1 MYAFTLQNIVNTNA
15 ERIEMEILME
25 INHKNAG

>member
-15 ERIEMEILME
+15 EHTEMEILME